1 MSAAT
6 GQEVSRTYR
15 FLPWRYGSFL
25 LVCFS
30 MIPLSWIYGSQ
41 IGVMLGFD
49 LAALFFIVTLKTL
62 FSCDATAMRRQARK
76 NDANR
81 TLILVMTG
89 IVMLVVLVVVASELR
104 QRTAPSLAMIGLIIV
119 TLALAWCFSNIVYTL
134 HYAYLFYRAGSDEG
148 IEGSSGGGDHGGLD
162 FPERDEPDYWDIA
175 YFAFTLGMTFQTSDV
190 GITSPVIRRVAL
202 FHCLAAFVFNLGIV
216 AFTINIIGGG

>member
-1 MSAAT
+1 MSGETA
-6 GQEVSRTYR
+6 QESGRAYR

-30 MIPLSWIYGSQ
+30 MIPLSWAYGRQ
-41 IGVMLGFD
+41 TGIMLGFD
-49 LAALFFIVTLKTL
+49 LAALFFIATLKTL
-62 FSCDATAMRRQARK
+62 FSCDATAMRQQARR

-104 QRTAPSLAMIGLIIV
+104 QRTAPSLGMIGLIIP

-134 HYAYLFYRAGSDEG
+134 HYAYLFYRGG
-148 IEGSSGGGDHGGLD
+148 SGGGDHGGLD
-162 FPERDEPDYWDIA
+162 FPDRDEPDYWDIA
-175 YFAFTLGMTFQTSDV
+175 YFAVTLGMTFQTSDV

-202 FHCLAAFVFNLGIV
+202 FHCLAAFVFNLGIL